1 METKKRNKWLSKIIV
16 IVLIVG
22 CVAVYFCVPSV
33 NKLMNRI
40 FAAFA
45 SVCSSPSSGIPDHI
59 CERKLIRMVAGSD
72 SFLVKCDGR
81 SSALLLYRK
90 NSGKRCS

>member
-45 SVCSSPSSGIPDHI
+45 SGDFTVVK
-59 CERKLIRMVAGSD
+59 EFVA
-72 SFLVKCDGR
+72 
-81 SSALLLYRK
+81 
-90 NSGKRCS
+90 

>member
-1 METKKRNKWLSKIIV
+1 METKKQNKWLSKIIV

-40 FAAFA
+40 FDLT
-45 SVCSSPSSGIPDHI
+45 VCSSPASGIPDHI